1 MNKFHQWAVRLNG
14 KNNSLKGIDK
24 IVDEFG
30 LTRGDNEDP
39 AVSWVCRLTECDE
52 AARWER
58 LQKALKGL
66 EAIISAIVDMS
77 EKQ

>member
-1 MNKFHQWAVRLNG
+1 MNLALPEG
-14 KNNSLKGIDK
+14 
-24 IVDEFG
+24 
-30 LTRGDNEDP
+30 GDNEDP

-66 EAIISAIVDMS
+66 EAIISAIADMS